1 MNTNYKADIAASLS
15 GLVIYGALSYLITML
30 FNNPDLTL
38 FAQVFAAMTFIV
50 LVFSAVLFRKFH
62 NIPGDPEMREELL
75 VLWIGAAI
83 FGVVE
88 LVSFVNAHFF
98 GWWLTVFNSPF
109 VGDQSKI
116 DSLILQSN
124 ICLIGLS
131 CVVLIAVCV
140 EVRLAIVRLMKKG
153 FGATA

>member
-15 GLVIYGALSYLITML
+15 GLVTYGALSYLITML
-30 FNNPDLTL
+30 FSNPDLTL
-38 FAQVFAAMTFIV
+38 FAQVFAAMTFMV
-50 LVFSAVLFRKFH
+50 LVCTAGLFRKFYA
-62 NIPGDPEMREELL
+62 IPGNPEAREELL
-75 VLWIGAAI
+75 ILWIGTAV

-88 LVSFVNAHFF
+88 LGSFINAHFF
-98 GWWLTVFNSPF
+98 DWWLAVFNSPF

-131 CVVLIAVCV
+131 CIALIAACV
-140 EVRLAIVRLMKKG
+140 EARLAIVKLMRKG
-153 FGATA
+153 FGVTA